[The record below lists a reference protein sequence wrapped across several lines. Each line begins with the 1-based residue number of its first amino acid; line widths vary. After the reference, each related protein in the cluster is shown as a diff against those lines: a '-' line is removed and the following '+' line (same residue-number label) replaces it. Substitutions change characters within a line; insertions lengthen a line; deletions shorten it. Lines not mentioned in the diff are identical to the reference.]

1 MWADPT
7 LAGAGRAADDDRVP
21 LPQQVV
27 VYGAY
32 GHTGR
37 FVTTELLR
45 RGLVPVLAGRDPG
58 RLAAL
63 AAGHPGP
70 QHRVAAVD
78 DPAALDAAL
87 SDAAAVVNCAGP
99 FLDTA
104 VPVAAAAVRAGAHY
118 LDVAAEQVAVQAVH
132 RALVDDARAAGV
144 AVVPGTAFFGGL
156 ADLMATAALDDS
168 GTADEITVAYA
179 LDRWWPTAGT
189 RDTGRRNT
197 AARLVVSGGRLVPLE
212 QPPATRTWAFPDP
225 FGSQPVVENP
235 FSEVVL
241 LAAHLRAT
249 TVRTHLNLAPLDDL
263 HDPATP
269 GPRAVDASGRSAQRF
284 VVDVVVR
291 TGARERRTTVAGRD
305 VYAATAPI
313 VVEAVVRLL
322 DGRSSAT
329 GVTTP
334 GAAFDA
340 GDVLDALAPHPL
352 TVLRREVRA
361 SEHA

>member
-1 MWADPT
+1 MWSDPT
-7 LAGAGRAADDDRVP
+7 LVSAGRAADDDRVP
-21 LPQQVV
+21 PPQQVV

-37 FVTTELLR
+37 FVTTELRR
-45 RGLVPVLAGRDPG
+45 RGLVPVPVGRDPQ

-63 AAGHPGP
+63 AAEHPGP
-70 QHRVAAVD
+70 APRVAAVD
-78 DPAALDAAL
+78 DPAALDAAV
-87 SDAAAVVNCAGP
+87 SGAAAVVNCAGP
-99 FLDTA
+99 FVDTGPA
-104 VPVAAAAVRAGAHY
+104 VAAAAVRAGAHY
-118 LDVAAEQVAVQAVH
+118 LDVAAEQAAVQAVH
-132 RALVDDARAAGV
+132 RALADDARAAGV

-156 ADLMATAALDDS
+156 ADLMATAALGDS

-189 RDTGRRNT
+189 RNTGRRNT
-197 AARLVVSGGRLVPLE
+197 AARLVVTGGRLTPLE
-212 QPPATRTWAFPDP
+212 QPPPTRTWEFPGP
-225 FGSQPVVENP
+225 FGPQPVVENP

-249 TVRTHLNLAPLDDL
+249 TIRTHLNRAPLDDL

-269 GPRAVDASGRSAQRF
+269 GPRAVDATGRSAQRF

-291 TGARERRTTVAGRD
+291 TGSRERRITVAGRD

-322 DGRSSAT
+322 DGRSSGT
-329 GVTTP
+329 GATTP

-340 GDVLDALAPHPL
+340 GDVLDALAPEPL
-352 TVLRREVRA
+352 TVLRREV
-361 SEHA
+361 